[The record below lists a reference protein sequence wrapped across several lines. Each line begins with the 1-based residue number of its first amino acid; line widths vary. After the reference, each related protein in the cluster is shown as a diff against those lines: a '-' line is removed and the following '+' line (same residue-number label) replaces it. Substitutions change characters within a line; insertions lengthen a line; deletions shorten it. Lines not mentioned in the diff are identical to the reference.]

1 MCEKEEG
8 KERRSLK
15 IKFSVFAL
23 GFGVFLSPTGLALKT
38 NLKLPV
44 FWILKGDDADQQN
57 TVSRLQK
64 RISAVPKKS
73 LYRQG
78 SVYQKENSSQSS
90 A

>member
-64 RISAVPKKS
+64 RISAVPKS